1 MDDGEHSSRKD
12 GSLISGL
19 TIAVCFVLV
28 STVNSFD
35 TEIDN
40 MRQEGF
46 EKHDISIYTEE
57 RVEYIHSRIT
67 LQPLISSIEYSRT
80 ITASFENK
88 ANSSLGKI
96 LSARLI
102 GLVTKLDK
110 KLLSLYGKK
119 VRVSER
125 EKRAIEFVG
134 NLISRLFG
142 NPGPEDWKQNT
153 KNILAMREA
162 IEKQM
167 ANTIT
172 FIFFVNMFLSIS
184 FYCDFSLS

>member
-1 MDDGEHSSRKD
+1 
-12 GSLISGL
+12 
-19 TIAVCFVLV
+19 
-28 STVNSFD
+28 VNSFD

-46 EKHDISIYTEE
+46 EKHDISIYAEE

-67 LQPLISSIEYSRT
+67 LQPLISSIDYGRR
-80 ITASFENK
+80 ITATFEIK

-119 VRVSER
+119 YTYLR
-125 EKRAIEFVG
+125 EKRELLNLLAI
-134 NLISRLFG
+134 
-142 NPGPEDWKQNT
+142 
-153 KNILAMREA
+153 
-162 IEKQM
+162 
-167 ANTIT
+167 
-172 FIFFVNMFLSIS
+172 
-184 FYCDFSLS
+184 